1 MHRYPQVSI
10 TSDLNFVY
18 RILMVC
24 TAANFQKLKRI
35 ASTYLSK
42 LLAFESKLRPIYTVK
57 EATMQQA

>member
-1 MHRYPQVSI
+1 MHRYPQVSL
-10 TSDLNFVY
+10 TSNLNIVY

-24 TAANFQKLKRI
+24 QATNLQKLKRI

>member
-18 RILMVC
+18 RILKVF
-24 TAANFQKLKRI
+24 TATNLQKLKRI
-35 ASTYLSK
+35 ASTFLSK

>member
-1 MHRYPQVSI
+1 MYRYPQVSV
-10 TSDLNFVY
+10 TSNLNIVY

-24 TAANFQKLKRI
+24 QATNLQKLKRI

>member
-18 RILMVC
+18 RILKVF
-24 TAANFQKLKRI
+24 TATNLQKLKRI

-42 LLAFESKLRPIYTVK
+42 LLAFESKLRPTYTV
-57 EATMQQA
+57 